1 VAYRIVFTPRSLE
14 DLKSN
19 FTYVADAAGIDVAL
33 AQDARI
39 RAACRSLADFPRRG
53 RGRDEIRPG
62 LRSIPCA
69 RAFIVFYAIDENEVR
84 IIRVLHARR
93 EIATAFEDE

>member
-1 VAYRIVFTPRSLE
+1 MRPGLTWPWRRMRGS
-14 DLKSN
+14 
-19 FTYVADAAGIDVAL
+19 GP
-33 AQDARI
+33 
-39 RAACRSLADFPRRG
+39 ACRSPADFPRRG

-69 RAFIVFYAIDENEVR
+69 RAFIVFYAIDENEVQ

>member
-1 VAYRIVFTPRSLE
+1 MRGSGP
-14 DLKSN
+14 
-19 FTYVADAAGIDVAL
+19 
-33 AQDARI
+33 
-39 RAACRSLADFPRRG
+39 ACRSPADFPRRG

-69 RAFIVFYAIDENEVR
+69 RAFIVFYAIDENEVQ